1 MSGDT
6 RRRSRRGWRGA
17 FTLIE
22 VMIVIAIVLALT
34 GLIGYAVLGR
44 RDEAKR
50 DLAKIDLN
58 TIKSSLK
65 FFRNDFD
72 RYPTD
77 DEGLKVLWDK
87 SALSAD
93 ADQAKW
99 HAYLEEP
106 MPADRWGTPWVYKA
120 AGEHGDGTMFDL
132 SSNGPDKQPGTDDDI
147 TSWGTGA
154 AGASGASGTNEE
166 APPPAPARPASPASG
181 G

>member
-6 RRRSRRGWRGA
+6 RMRSRRGWRAA

-34 GLIGYAVLGR
+34 GLVGYAVLGR

-50 DLAKIDLN
+50 DLGKIDLN
-58 TIKSSLK
+58 SIGGALK
-65 FFRNDFD
+65 QFRFDYD

-77 DEGLKVLWDK
+77 EEGLKVLWDK

-93 ADQAKW
+93 AEQTKW
-99 HAYLEEP
+99 HAYLDAP
-106 MPADRWGTPWVYKA
+106 MPVDRWNNPWNYKA
-120 AGEHGDGTMFDL
+120 AGEHGDGTMYDL
-132 SSNGPDKQPGTDDDI
+132 WSNGPDKQSGTDDDL
-147 TSWGTGA
+147 TSWGTGGPG
-154 AGASGASGTNEE
+154 GASGASGSNEE
-166 APPPAPARPASPASG
+166 APPPMRSAPASSG

>member
-6 RRRSRRGWRGA
+6 RRRSGRGLRAA

-34 GLIGYAVLGR
+34 GLVGYAVLGR

-50 DLAKIDLN
+50 DFGKIDLN
-58 TIKSSLK
+58 TISGGLK
-65 FFRNDFD
+65 MFRLDYD

-93 ADQAKW
+93 ADQTKW
-99 HAYLEEP
+99 HAYLEAP
-106 MPADRWGTPWVYKA
+106 MPNDRWGTPWNYKA
-120 AGEHGDGTMFDL
+120 AGEHGDGTTYDL
-132 SSNGPDKQPGTDDDI
+132 SSNGPDKQSGTDDDL
-147 TSWGTGA
+147 TSWSNTGQG
-154 AGASGASGTNEE
+154 GASGASGSNEE
-166 APPPAPARPASPASG
+166 APPPKAPPASSG